1 LIVHSPDAADDRAT
15 KALPGHLRFFPAH
28 RTSSLPPA
36 YSADLQT
43 VSVSGISR
51 KRRRNPSTSVYLQ
64 SKFFSGWAKTM
75 MYCERCNAEFHEE
88 MKYCKWC
95 GQTLIERQGGTA
107 PVQKCSSCATPI
119 QPGWTF
125 CNTCGTKLPQTAKAA
140 SSPLCLRCGAV
151 VSPGASSCLR
161 CGHRF
166 TTERSAIQSVSGAQ
180 YCLTCGEV
188 LEPGKLYCKTCGAPV
203 QNASAPSESASQTTI
218 GTQQHPPTLPVEA
231 IEQTLLLEQPDVQ
244 AIQSPQQTEVYQS
257 FKPPAP
263 KPEPNATIDL
273 RQQQKAS
280 PAAAED
286 ELSSGKTIEYGA
298 LNLVKKEPQKPA
310 GADANHNLAD
320 DSVLSA
326 SDLQVDPDPFTL
338 FKTVQ
343 ETLPAATKEEEFT
356 FEITPLT
363 GPPEKFKESS
373 PNQSAK
379 PPAAA
384 GNPQGATPINPPSTM
399 HLQMDALPFEST
411 VQEDTGMLKPTRP
424 TTKLTPSEYAKAP
437 EAPGSEP
444 AFDESAGVSETST
457 APINNV
463 QPPQQP
469 VKQLPQE
476 PLPVAA
482 QQPPTQPQAKPTA
495 TPRQNPQP
503 AAPWPQN
510 QKGVAAPA
518 ATKKGGAPVALIAAT
533 ILIIALGGAAIWWF
547 VLRKPAGDVVSPNTN
562 ATTTSNANL
571 STANANTSTANAN
584 TNTTS
589 TSPVPEGMVSVAAGE
604 YTLGREDGDD
614 FEKPSHTVTLR
625 AFFLDRTEVTNAEYK
640 KFIDATNYQAPPHWK
655 DKSFPAG
662 QDNFPVVQVNWQDAN
677 AYAQWA
683 GKRLPTEAEWEAAA
697 RGLDGRKYPWGNQWN
712 EAFANIG
719 AGEKGDL
726 EEVGKHPEGQS
737 PCGALD
743 MIGNVWEWTADTP
756 ALYPGNTGKLPEE
769 ANSNQRVIRGGAFD
783 GNKEHDAS
791 YRGYFEATASRKTL
805 NKTGFRCAKDAK

>member
-1 LIVHSPDAADDRAT
+1 
-15 KALPGHLRFFPAH
+15 
-28 RTSSLPPA
+28 
-36 YSADLQT
+36 
-43 VSVSGISR
+43 
-51 KRRRNPSTSVYLQ
+51 
-64 SKFFSGWAKTM
+64 M

-125 CNTCGTKLPQTAKAA
+125 CNTCGTKVPQTAKAA

-166 TTERSAIQSVSGAQ
+166 TTERSAIQNVSGAQ

-188 LEPGKLYCKTCGAPV
+188 LEAGKLYCKTCGAPV
-203 QNASAPSESASQTTI
+203 QNASASSEPASPTTI
-218 GTQQHPPTLPVEA
+218 GTQQNPPTLPVEA
-231 IEQTLLLEQPDVQ
+231 VEQTLLLEQTGVQ
-244 AIQSPQQTEVYQS
+244 ANQSPQQTEVYQS

-263 KPEPNATIDL
+263 PPEPNATIDL
-273 RQQQKAS
+273 RQQQKAPPAKP
-280 PAAAED
+280 PAAAQD

-298 LNLVKKEPQKPA
+298 LNLVKKDPQKPA
-310 GADANHNLAD
+310 GADANPNLAA

-343 ETLPAATKEEEFT
+343 EPLPAVPKDEEFT
-356 FEITPLT
+356 FEITPLK
-363 GPPEKFKESS
+363 GPPEKFNES
-373 PNQSAK
+373 PPK

-384 GNPQGATPINPPSTM
+384 GNQPAATPVNPPSTM
-399 HLQMDALPFEST
+399 HLQMEALPFEST

-437 EAPGSEP
+437 EAPGPEP
-444 AFDESAGVSETST
+444 ASDDRQGVSENST
-457 APINNV
+457 VPIDKV
-463 QPPQQP
+463 LPPQQP
-469 VKQLPQE
+469 VNPM
-476 PLPVAA
+476 P
-482 QQPPTQPQAKPTA
+482 QQPPVQPAAQPTA
-495 TPRQNPQP
+495 TPRPQP
-503 AAPWPQN
+503 QQAAAPWPQN
-510 QKGVAAPA
+510 HKGAAPA
-518 ATKKGGAPVALIAAT
+518 VSKKGGTPVALIAAT

-547 VLRKPAGDVVSPNTN
+547 VLRKPAGDVVSPNSN
-562 ATTTSNANL
+562 ATTTTNANL
-571 STANANTSTANAN
+571 STANANTTTANAN
-584 TNTTS
+584 TSTTS
-589 TSPVPEGMVSVAAGE
+589 TPLAPEGMVSVAAGE
-604 YTLGREDGDD
+604 YTIGREDGDD
-614 FEKPSHTVTLR
+614 IEKPRHTVTLKT
-625 AFFLDRTEVTNAEYK
+625 FFLDRTEVTNGEYK
-640 KFIDATNYQAPPHWK
+640 KFVDAANYQAPPHWK

-662 QDNFPVVQVNWQDAN
+662 QENFPVVQVNWQDAN
-677 AYAQWA
+677 AYAKWA
-683 GKRLPTEAEWEAAA
+683 GKRLPSEAEWEAAA
-697 RGLDGRKYPWGNQWN
+697 RGPDGRKYPWGNQWN

-719 AGEKGDL
+719 AGETGGI

-791 YRGYFEATASRKTL
+791 YRGYLEASANRKTL
-805 NKTGFRCAKDAK
+805 NKTGFRCAKDAN